1 MPYPTSIA
9 MRTWW
14 SKVSSFDAFLD
25 LVAGPSDTPGVLLK
39 PAPILE
45 HKTTRARRLQ
55 GPSPR
60 SFAAQILVSS
70 LIGLAVAFTTVLPFS
85 PSGMHGNSPTKI
97 ALIMTSILTSLLHL
111 VVTALNGSSHE
122 LNPKRCLDSRTMSSL
137 GGFNSLPWIRRAV
150 AIHLPILLKT
160 LFQVSFFVP
169 GLAMVVAWIVTDDRI
184 NLHGWNMLLDCILT
198 GVLIASYL
206 HVLDEVAKY
215 TLCAP
220 GTNVLR
226 FVEEVS
232 DDDGMD
238 TYLEVIMS
246 SVLHSDATLIKQ
258 LSSSPDKAGY
268 PDVQGAEKHRYD
280 EHIKLM
286 AESLLNGNHEDMS
299 GGAQLEK
306 DILRYAILESF
317 GGASTDGSSY
327 GGLEGAGAR
336 HVDCIRRWVQ
346 PGDKMRIGGTRSE
359 PCSVPLVRA
368 FCTYAGGLGEA
379 LVICTSQSPPS
390 VQMKG
395 SNSKTSSPWLLPP
408 GAIICA
414 EYCIMAAARCIVW
427 NFSNLGMSL
436 ADWRSTHLSM
446 LVPVALK
453 AAYLLQAGVVKYSQ
467 SAVGGT
473 STYSNQYEL
482 IKAETP
488 ELVSLYSAC
497 NHAALMVLQ
506 KLKSMEGVRDFD
518 LQLDGECKQWTTS
531 LLTRHS

>member
-25 LVAGPSDTPGVLLK
+25 LVAGPSGTPGAMLK
-39 PAPILE
+39 PGAIQEQKPT
-45 HKTTRARRLQ
+45 KARRLQ
-55 GPSPR
+55 GPSLR
-60 SFAAQILVSS
+60 SFAVQILLSS

-85 PSGMHGNSPTKI
+85 PSGMHGNSPHKI
-97 ALIMTSILTSLLHL
+97 ALIMTSIFTTLLHL
-111 VVTALNGSSHE
+111 ALTALNGSSHE
-122 LNPKRCLDSRTMSSL
+122 LNPKRYLDSKTMSSL
-137 GGFNSLPWIRRAV
+137 GGSNNLPLIQRAV

-160 LFQVSFFVP
+160 LFQVSIFVP
-169 GLAMVVAWIVTDDRI
+169 VLAIVVAWIVTDDRD
-184 NLHGWNMLLDCILT
+184 NRHGWNMLLACLLT

-206 HVLDEVAKY
+206 YVLDQVAKY

-220 GTNVLR
+220 GTNVMR
-226 FVEEVS
+226 FVEEAS
-232 DDDGMD
+232 DDDGME
-238 TYLEVIMS
+238 TYLEVIMT

-280 EHIKLM
+280 DYVKVM
-286 AESLLNGNHEDMS
+286 AESLLYGNHDDMS

-306 DILRYAILESF
+306 DVLRYAILESF

-346 PGDKMRIGGTRSE
+346 PGDKMRIAGTRSE
-359 PCSVPLVRA
+359 PCSVPLVRT
-368 FCTYAGGLGEA
+368 FCTYAGGIGEA
-379 LVICTSQSPPS
+379 LVMCTSQSSPS

-395 SNSKTSSPWLLPP
+395 SNSETSSPWRLPP

-414 EYCIMAAARCIVW
+414 EYCIVAAARCIVW

-473 STYSNQYEL
+473 SIYSNSFEL

-518 LQLDGECKQWTTS
+518 LELDGECKQWATS
-531 LLTRHS
+531 LRSRHS